1 MHGDHDAMRMAVTGR
16 GYDGRSQMSVTMQS
30 QPLDSS
36 TGDRSASATPARRSA
51 AVAARRAARSQAL
64 LGLLGLA
71 SVGLV
76 LLRLVETWRVSPQRV
91 SHHVV
96 ILGQTLSYPAAN
108 LAAVIVLV
116 LAVLGAVVTAR
127 AVLGVAR
134 EVTGARRLHRRLA
147 PATRRHLGG
156 ALVIDDERPRA
167 FCAGLL
173 SPRVY
178 VTSGALAILDESAL
192 EAVLAHERH
201 HARRRDPLRLAA
213 SRVLTRAM
221 FFLPALGELE
231 RGQQALAEMGADDS
245 AIAAKPGNRSALAS
259 AMLTFSDA
267 SAADDSVGIDP
278 ARVDYLLGQPP
289 RWRFPAT
296 LCLVAIGLLTL
307 VVATAVLVGREA
319 AGTATLAPPFLSA
332 QPCVVVLATM
342 PAAFGL
348 VAVLMLRRARPA
360 R

>member
-1 MHGDHDAMRMAVTGR
+1 
-16 GYDGRSQMSVTMQS
+16 MQS

-36 TGDRSASATPARRSA
+36 TGDRSASAAPARRSA
-51 AVAARRAARSQAL
+51 AIAARRAARSHAL

-71 SVGLV
+71 SFGLV

-96 ILGQTLSYPAAN
+96 IFGQTLSYPAAN
-108 LAAVIVLV
+108 MAAVIVLV

-127 AVLGVAR
+127 ALLGVAR

-147 PATRRHLGG
+147 PASRRDLGG
-156 ALVIDDERPRA
+156 ALVIDDERPHA

-178 VTSGALAILDESAL
+178 VTSGALAILDDSAL

-201 HARRRDPLRLAA
+201 HARRRDPLRLAT

-221 FFLPALGELE
+221 FFLPALGELD
-231 RGQQALAEMGADDS
+231 RGQQALAEMSADES
-245 AIAAKPGNRSALAS
+245 AIEAEPGNRSALAR

-267 SAADDSVGIDP
+267 SEADDSVGIDP
-278 ARVDYLLGQPP
+278 ASSRLPARRTAPLAVSGHPVPGGDRTAGADRRHGGAGRPRGSGHGDARAAIPLG
-289 RWRFPAT
+289 
-296 LCLVAIGLLTL
+296 
-307 VVATAVLVGREA
+307 TAVRGRA
-319 AGTATLAPPFLSA
+319 RHD
-332 QPCVVVLATM
+332 PCRGWARCGA
-342 PAAFGL
+342 PAALGL
-348 VAVLMLRRARPA
+348 ARALSGPGLGKVCRGAPSNSA
-360 R
+360 ETTYYTPS

>member
-1 MHGDHDAMRMAVTGR
+1 
-16 GYDGRSQMSVTMQS
+16 MQS

-36 TGDRSASATPARRSA
+36 TPGRSAAATPARRSA
-51 AVAARRAARSQAL
+51 AIAARRAARSQAL

-71 SVGLV
+71 SFGLV

-91 SHHVV
+91 SHQVA

-108 LAAVIVLV
+108 TAAVIVLV
-116 LAVLGAVVTAR
+116 LAALGAVVTAR
-127 AVLGVAR
+127 AVLGVAK

-147 PATRRHLGG
+147 PATRRDLGG
-156 ALVIDDERPRA
+156 ALVIDDDRPHA

-201 HARRRDPLRLAA
+201 HARRRDPLRLAT

-221 FFLPALGELE
+221 FFLPALGELD
-231 RGQQALAEMGADDS
+231 RGQQALAEMSADES
-245 AIAAKPGNRSALAS
+245 AIEADPGNRSALAR

-267 SAADDSVGIDP
+267 SEADDSVGIDP
-278 ARVDYLLGQPP
+278 ARVDYLLGEPP
-289 RWRFPAT
+289 T
-296 LCLVAIGLLTL
+296 LAVSGDAVPGGDRTAGARRHHSGAGRPRGSGHGDARAAIPLG
-307 VVATAVLVGREA
+307 TAVRGRARHHSGRAWARGRAPA
-319 AGTATLAPPFLSA
+319 AQSLARALSLRFRGTA
-332 QPCVVVLATM
+332 PCA
-342 PAAFGL
+342 
-348 VAVLMLRRARPA
+348 
-360 R
+360 